1 MRDNLIPQK
10 NVAPNARGRNAS
22 IVPISSFDMRIVLM
36 SIDKHNELVSSGGF
50 LPSTALTGWAL
61 TIVTSLNW
69 KRFLFDVRTPNLY
82 NAGKARSPLL
92 LNFGLDI

>member
-36 SIDKHNELVSSGGF
+36 SIDKHNTELSDKRVKGTKQRF
-50 LPSTALTGWAL
+50 ITAYL
-61 TIVTSLNW
+61 
-69 KRFLFDVRTPNLY
+69 
-82 NAGKARSPLL
+82 
-92 LNFGLDI
+92 